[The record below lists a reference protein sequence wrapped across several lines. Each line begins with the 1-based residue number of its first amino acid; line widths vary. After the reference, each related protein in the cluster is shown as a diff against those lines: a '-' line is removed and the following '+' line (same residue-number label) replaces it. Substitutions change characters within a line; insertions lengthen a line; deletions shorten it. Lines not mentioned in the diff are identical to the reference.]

1 MTDVWCTVSWDI
13 QGREYKAVFICTTEP
28 VDSKHSPEET
38 TKSLCETTVFNTMIT
53 RACSLVVA
61 CGNPLRI
68 LQIES
73 KLADSKHC
81 WMEFLH
87 RCMENKSLLL
97 SERLSE
103 ERSQFR
109 HALDLLEKIM
119 LDRASRNL
127 MCLPSL
133 KADTGDS
140 IIQSYNEEFKKK
152 NITLALG
159 QVRNDSGWKLWE
171 DQIGEEVLVPETTK
185 YVEVKDSVKCRLWQ
199 TSHGDCVAIP
209 YNRLEQK
216 FTVKADKRRCAFEGA
231 HVKVEEIGKNIE
243 TGQRFGRVCQILEQ
257 GSSQPVLCEVDK
269 NNVIAFYSVDGKSPK
284 FLNLP
289 HVTKQLLDEISEK
302 DLRDHLSRPKKYI
315 SCFDPKS
322 LEKGNVPK
330 ISDNVP
336 LVAAVNLLFVVQ
348 PLYWTPK
355 HRHPIGAVVGAFPKG
370 SSIDHGMK
378 ILSIQYQ
385 VPDDDI
391 CMDTKRPP
399 PPLEPDSPHAIG
411 IKGVNG
417 YCQLAFSVETKSDS
431 TNQLH
436 EIGIYVPDIT
446 HYICNDRW
454 DFDDHVRHRASYIG
468 ECKGTKVYHSV
479 LPKQVLESA
488 SFNSSHPVRCFA
500 IRFVVPAEDL
510 GSREYYSQDV
520 CEVYTE
526 KCVLCE
532 SIVDYD
538 ELEAVLHSTHA
549 TQATPLVTTLK
560 DEIHVLFQLAEKLH
574 FNRKGHNAYS
584 NLEPHSY
591 SYPDAWKLV
600 NEFKVLMNR
609 TAAKKMAGSF
619 PKHTLLKV
627 QPPLSEHSEGE
638 IINAFSSFSK
648 FTVQYHQIQFDRHP
662 GAGDV
667 RIRLAHNVCSR
678 LLSVLEDASPD
689 FLLIRQLL
697 SLPMY
702 HAHLLVLDAVISDH
716 VPREEYAVK
725 KIVSKSGKELKSRLD
740 QLTRPKE
747 VPQLAHYTQ
756 EAVCSS
762 VTSPFDSVFDIH
774 AQTLLKVATA
784 EGSDKSVGVSHEK
797 FLEIARKCN
806 MSTANANNYSIALSS
821 LNLATCAQS
830 SSVCVD
836 TVIKHLSD
844 GIISLAYHH
853 PSLTMPSVSEI
864 KLSCLTGSSKL
875 NKVPVSLRIAS
886 VTGPLRVLTHRS
898 YQKVKKNKTQIHVF
912 SLSSESG
919 NLKQF
924 KYPIKYVP
932 KDASVSLEQWSAAL
946 EFTKDPTKE
955 SAKKLSSFLKEF
967 MKSEFPNS
975 YQVLPLSRTL
985 EDLSAEK
992 TNKDYLSTETAM
1004 EPWDVPEVLFVI
1016 LKAPFEFT
1024 QLQTLK
1030 VWLRA
1035 DTTEYVATPKPQIL
1049 ELNCDVR
1056 VCLQHMQEPE
1066 ACFTSGVVAQS
1077 PKVQYSSIK
1086 HYCRIWEDLILAEAA
1101 VNSIRGALSQ
1111 TYLFSDFKLT
1121 FSGFQVPQDCFGE
1134 DFYEPSG
1141 EISSELTK
1149 EFLETRQDIFPF
1161 QKGDFICARYEI
1173 DLEKVEQCIK
1183 RSLKYDNCLHPAAS
1197 DKCARFVIHMIVDE
1211 VVKMDDDAIIDE
1223 TDSELDS
1230 EVMMAEDAPPVHCN
1244 VKVKFKI
1251 ENIAKNRL
1259 SPLMKDL
1266 LECNKFTCEL
1276 QVIPMFLPYRRI
1288 YFTLKQMPLLQP
1300 KCLAHMIAMGDVK
1313 RLLRMEVTNSKDYLE
1328 YIQVITKKRP
1338 LCFQRWFGD
1347 TDKELN
1353 HDQKKAIRCSL
1364 MNRFQ
1369 LIQGPPG
1376 TGKSV
1381 TGAHIAY
1388 AFAMVNRQFHP
1399 PSLSTKSEKNKPRY
1413 VLYCGPTNV
1422 SVDVVFQML
1431 AKVSDN
1437 RKDRA
1442 DKLRV
1447 LRIYGRGIE
1456 QQFYPDPFSNSDVFV
1471 KNYSLTMY
1479 KLPTELEDFTLH
1491 HLIRRKY
1498 SPFGKTLK
1506 ELEEKFKKCHEKGEI
1521 PTPADRIRYRET
1533 VVEAERDIIMKGNF
1547 DVVLCTCNESSSSR
1561 IKSYIQPI
1569 QCIIDEASMV
1579 NEAESMASISIAEH
1593 VVIIGD
1599 HKQLQPVVTSETAKH
1614 NSMNISL
1621 FERYASFLHTQ
1632 YHEELH
1638 KSHYPL
1644 FIRLGNQY
1652 RMLKQICYFPSL
1664 MFYGGQLKTK
1674 VEAMNPRKRVLEN
1687 FWLKLG
1693 NPLVFCNVVGEEET
1707 EAEESM
1713 IGSKKNRKEAEKTA
1727 EIVEHMARFM
1737 ALQGKPS
1744 EWKKIRVGILTFYK
1758 AQKKLIEDTLKEK
1771 HLEACAAVKTV
1782 DASQGSEYDYVIL
1795 STVRSKS
1802 LDKLKSD
1809 RIVHTDKHWRHE
1821 NLGFVTDS
1829 HRLCVALTRACFG
1842 LIIIGNAELLQ
1853 SDDMWKNLI
1862 EHYNEGNY
1870 MCTENEFPTPYVKK
1884 RIPKS
1889 ARIVPHAYFLK
1900 KDEDEEMEQTRHDAW
1915 ALALKELPKAA
1926 KKMSRQPYMHSCNYI
1941 I

>member
-1 MTDVWCTVSWDI
+1 MCI
-13 QGREYKAVFICTTEP
+13 NAGREYKAIFICTTEP

-38 TKSLCETTVFNTMIT
+38 TKSLCEATVFNTMIT

-68 LQIES
+68 LEIES
-73 KLADSKHC
+73 RIKNPKHC

-411 IKGVNG
+411 IKGLNG
-417 YCQLAFSVETKSDS
+417 YCQLAFSVETKSM
-431 TNQLH
+431 NQH
-436 EIGIYVPDIT
+436 EVRINIPDIT
-446 HYICNDRW
+446 QYICNDRW
-454 DFDDHVRHRASYIG
+454 DFDEHVQHRASYIG

-488 SFNSSHPVRCFA
+488 SFNSSHPVRCFE
-500 IRFVVPAEDL
+500 IRFVVPAEDF
-510 GSREYYSQDV
+510 GSREYYSQDA

-532 SIVDYD
+532 SMIDYE
-538 ELEAVLHSTHA
+538 ELEAILHSTHV
-549 TQATPLVTTLK
+549 TPATPLSSMQK
-560 DEIHVLFQLAEKLH
+560 AKIHILFQLAEKLH
-574 FNRKGHNAYS
+574 FQRKGHNAYS

-591 SYPDAWKLV
+591 SYPNAWKLV
-600 NEFKVLMNR
+600 NEFVILVNS
-609 TAAKKMAGSF
+609 TAAKKMARSF
-619 PKHTLLKV
+619 PKRTLLKV
-627 QPPLSEHSEGE
+627 QPPLSEHSKDE
-638 IINAFSSFSK
+638 IINAYSNLSR
-648 FTVQYHQIQFDRHP
+648 FTAQYHQIQFDRHP

-756 EAVCSS
+756 EAVCSP

-864 KLSCLTGSSKL
+864 KLSLITGSSKL
-875 NKVPVSLRIAS
+875 NTVPVSLKITS
-886 VTGPLRVLTHRS
+886 VDGPLRVLTRHS
-898 YQKVKKNKTQIHVF
+898 YRTVEKDENQLHVF
-912 SLSSESG
+912 SLNSKSG

-924 KYPIKYVP
+924 KFFIEYLP
-932 KDASVSLEQWSAAL
+932 KGASVSLEQWSRSFAL
-946 EFTKDPTKE
+946 EFIKDPTKE
-955 SAKKLSSFLKEF
+955 SAKKLWSFLKELV
-967 MKSEFPNS
+967 KPDFPS
-975 YQVLPLSRTL
+975 SCQFFPLSRTL
-985 EDLSAEK
+985 EDLSPDSEGTPK
-992 TNKDYLSTETAM
+992 HYLSTEAAM
-1004 EPWDVPEVLFVI
+1004 EPWDIPEVPFAI
-1016 LKAPFEFT
+1016 LKTPFELT

-1056 VCLQHMQEPE
+1056 VCLQHLQEPE
-1066 ACFTSGVVAQS
+1066 ACFTSGVTAQS

-1111 TYLFSDFKLT
+1111 TYLFSDFILK
-1121 FSGFQVPQDCFGE
+1121 FSGFQVPQNCIGE

-1141 EISSELTK
+1141 EISSVLTK
-1149 EFLETRQDIFPF
+1149 EFLESRQDIFPF
-1161 QKGDFICARYEI
+1161 QKGDFVCARYEI
-1173 DLEKVEQCIK
+1173 DLEKAEQCTK
-1183 RSLKYDNCLHPAAS
+1183 RSLNYGDCLHPAAS

-1211 VVKMDDDAIIDE
+1211 VVKMEDE
-1223 TDSELDS
+1223 TEDEADSEPDS
-1230 EVMMAEDAPPVHCN
+1230 EVMMAEDAPPVYCN
-1244 VKVKFKI
+1244 VKVSCP
-1251 ENIAKNRL
+1251 L
-1259 SPLMKDL
+1259 SYSYGYCYVYGNLFNL
-1266 LECNKFTCEL
+1266 
-1276 QVIPMFLPYRRI
+1276 
-1288 YFTLKQMPLLQP
+1288 
-1300 KCLAHMIAMGDVK
+1300 G
-1313 RLLRMEVTNSKDYLE
+1313 
-1328 YIQVITKKRP
+1328 RP
-1338 LCFQRWFGD
+1338 L
-1347 TDKELN
+1347 
-1353 HDQKKAIRCSL
+1353 A
-1364 MNRFQ
+1364 
-1369 LIQGPPG
+1369 
-1376 TGKSV
+1376 
-1381 TGAHIAY
+1381 
-1388 AFAMVNRQFHP
+1388 
-1399 PSLSTKSEKNKPRY
+1399 
-1413 VLYCGPTNV
+1413 
-1422 SVDVVFQML
+1422 
-1431 AKVSDN
+1431 
-1437 RKDRA
+1437 
-1442 DKLRV
+1442 
-1447 LRIYGRGIE
+1447 
-1456 QQFYPDPFSNSDVFV
+1456 
-1471 KNYSLTMY
+1471 
-1479 KLPTELEDFTLH
+1479 
-1491 HLIRRKY
+1491 
-1498 SPFGKTLK
+1498 
-1506 ELEEKFKKCHEKGEI
+1506 
-1521 PTPADRIRYRET
+1521 
-1533 VVEAERDIIMKGNF
+1533 
-1547 DVVLCTCNESSSSR
+1547 
-1561 IKSYIQPI
+1561 
-1569 QCIIDEASMV
+1569 
-1579 NEAESMASISIAEH
+1579 
-1593 VVIIGD
+1593 
-1599 HKQLQPVVTSETAKH
+1599 
-1614 NSMNISL
+1614 
-1621 FERYASFLHTQ
+1621 
-1632 YHEELH
+1632 
-1638 KSHYPL
+1638 
-1644 FIRLGNQY
+1644 
-1652 RMLKQICYFPSL
+1652 
-1664 MFYGGQLKTK
+1664 
-1674 VEAMNPRKRVLEN
+1674 
-1687 FWLKLG
+1687 
-1693 NPLVFCNVVGEEET
+1693 
-1707 EAEESM
+1707 
-1713 IGSKKNRKEAEKTA
+1713 
-1727 EIVEHMARFM
+1727 
-1737 ALQGKPS
+1737 
-1744 EWKKIRVGILTFYK
+1744 
-1758 AQKKLIEDTLKEK
+1758 
-1771 HLEACAAVKTV
+1771 
-1782 DASQGSEYDYVIL
+1782 
-1795 STVRSKS
+1795 
-1802 LDKLKSD
+1802 
-1809 RIVHTDKHWRHE
+1809 
-1821 NLGFVTDS
+1821 
-1829 HRLCVALTRACFG
+1829 
-1842 LIIIGNAELLQ
+1842 
-1853 SDDMWKNLI
+1853 
-1862 EHYNEGNY
+1862 
-1870 MCTENEFPTPYVKK
+1870 
-1884 RIPKS
+1884 
-1889 ARIVPHAYFLK
+1889 
-1900 KDEDEEMEQTRHDAW
+1900 
-1915 ALALKELPKAA
+1915 
-1926 KKMSRQPYMHSCNYI
+1926 
-1941 I
+1941 